1 MSRSIQRQR
10 SISSLS
16 SRQVDRDREN
26 ANGGLGL
33 LSPYNSR
40 SPLAGL
46 PHSPL
51 SLDATSTKL
60 SRPTF
65 LLDRKATEDIAK
77 LDGVLFDDIPTLG
90 SSSSLLSSLGAG
102 SPYPSINNNTS
113 APSPTSQYLSA
124 PSLAGQRRRANTA
137 SGPLSPAPPPDSPA
151 DSPSRYSNRGVAF
164 PSPSTR
170 PPHAR
175 RTPVP
180 AAVPSPPAQ
189 LPPPPTRQPTSPPP
203 PVSPAQSRAQ
213 TAPAPSLNSSASA
226 SNIGSMYGQRQ
237 GSGVD
242 PSRPFQVPPPP
253 PPMSPPAAI
262 GTMNNIMTNI
272 PPPPPRYPSA
282 PAGPISLPGPPGGP
296 PPSGLPPPPGPPP
309 GNTTQWQ
316 GTWNNAY
323 GSYIPPPPPPS
334 QSAPRPY
341 NPQPYK
347 TVNGQSIAIPPPPP
361 PSESMQMSAT
371 YIPQGDTY
379 GEGVGIPGLGM
390 DDMSTWS
397 ATSQSSWL
405 GSLGSLGTANS
416 DTTIS
421 TPIDTYGNHNR
432 GNSTTSNATTAG
444 GASGIPPELASQWP
458 LERVLSWLQVHNFS
472 KDWLSTFRALDLH
485 GSRFLELGSGH
496 GGRGNFGMMHQ
507 QVYPRLATECTS
519 SGTGW
524 DQSREREEGK
534 RMRRLIRSIVRGETL
549 TTTGLSSHGRKDSTS
564 NTSLVPTSAG
574 PDSGSPDTPIKAPGP
589 GFSVGRRSSSQ
600 IRTQTMPILWN
611 GVSNSVTSSDPGG
624 NHRRIMLGNIDDEGS
639 RRHSPVASESGEVGT
654 TNNNSSS
661 NNNNSNER
669 SSNRG
674 YSPAASPAPNQGL
687 FSSSTAPNLASSP
700 GGRFGG
706 HRNRNSTDSVSS
718 NAAIYGSGVPP
729 EASQALRSQMNVAE
743 MAKDTRRYGHD
754 GGNRPSPLGD
764 NSSTG
769 DRSAGASEP
778 PGSARETKS
787 FLSFLNPRK
796 KKHHDDPESP
806 TSPMQLKAHSLG
818 SRGNASETSLD
829 RPGSSFSTEQQRPA
843 SSMRSRRITR
853 SRLFI
858 LATLDFW
865 NYRMVDVSDMES
877 ASDLRTLICVNL
889 GLPDADGAE
898 LYLTELGKFDH
909 DDALDDSRLVAKKK
923 SRADA
928 AGSLKIFVKP
938 GNMGGLG
945 VNIGQSQNALSPAYL
960 PAGAKMDEDTYARLN
975 GQRRRSSSSPPASR
989 QNTLTGGEK
998 DKSSATG
1005 ENDGAND
1012 NKSDDGNLTQQA
1024 EAYKAEMIR
1033 KQQEYLAK
1041 RKAAKESGHS
1051 PLDNGA
1057 STYSGIVGRVVNF
1070 DEPRNSPFEDKKPFD
1085 GAFAPQRRAPAAP
1098 LDPSATLIKANSLS
1112 KRGSHQRTS
1121 QGSMDGFPTKRQST
1135 GISESPKQMAEK
1147 RRPNNE
1153 RQALGGIGAALAG
1166 IGRGL
1171 GGIAHPGGAGRGN
1184 SPNRAEAEGDNE
1196 FAGTGSGEEAGK
1208 GAQSS
1213 ISLRG
1218 DDGSPRPSTPPTPG
1232 SSTMSPGGVAFDV
1245 PDYSPG
1251 GTRLP
1256 RTYSPL
1262 GRRNGTR
1269 NSTRSTRYPLR
1280 IDIEAKQRQ
1289 TGEDAKSR
1297 RPPSAGEVSPTART
1311 TSDKPPQLPKV
1322 VVKPRIFDGDSS
1334 SDEDDDGDDSDDSDD
1349 GLFAKPLAGRGVP
1362 SSSSKGKE
1370 LISQP
1375 VAKASPVSK
1384 DGTFWNDEDSD
1395 GDEEESAHG
1404 ASSLSKRPSL
1414 TVKTKRGKKGLSV
1427 SFTDPN
1433 LPSSSGGK
1441 TPAGDDDDH
1450 SSMGSKRT
1458 PNTPRSEGWDSNDND
1473 VKLSRRKSF
1482 MEKDTSIWANRPPTD
1497 ALINNLE
1504 DFFPNLDVDQPVLE
1518 EGTELPGDLP
1528 PSPIAEETDEQPGQQ
1543 PKPVTSSRISTIYN
1557 DSDTLGSDEST
1568 LKALERPAS
1577 FVSAAQRSTRRS
1589 QGLGRMKSIREV
1601 AHKRYTQGAGM
1612 VPPVPP
1618 TPNSSTSAAANKN
1631 TNLMR
1636 RKSTKMFNANIV
1648 QIRPQRGSMILP
1660 QIPQDHLPSLP
1671 HNANNQIPKRQTTFR
1686 WFKGQLIGKGT
1697 YGRVYLGMNATT
1709 GEFLAVKEVE
1719 VNPKAAGGD
1728 KAKMKELVAALDQEI
1743 DTMQH
1748 LDHVNIVQYLGCER
1762 KETSISIFL
1771 EYIPGGSMGSC
1782 VRKHGKFEESVV
1794 ASLTRQTLSGLAY
1807 LHREG
1812 ILHRDLKADNILLD
1826 VDGTAKI
1833 SDFGISKKTDNIYG
1847 NDKTNS
1853 MQGSVFWM
1861 APEVIRSQGEGYS
1874 AKVDIW
1880 SLGCVVLEMFA
1891 GRRPWS
1897 KDEAVGAI
1905 YKIANG
1911 ETPPIPEEVS
1921 AAVSP
1926 VALAFMW
1933 DCFTV

>member
-1 MSRSIQRQR
+1 
-10 SISSLS
+10 
-16 SRQVDRDREN
+16 
-26 ANGGLGL
+26 
-33 LSPYNSR
+33 
-40 SPLAGL
+40 
-46 PHSPL
+46 
-51 SLDATSTKL
+51 
-60 SRPTF
+60 
-65 LLDRKATEDIAK
+65 
-77 LDGVLFDDIPTLG
+77 
-90 SSSSLLSSLGAG
+90 
-102 SPYPSINNNTS
+102 
-113 APSPTSQYLSA
+113 
-124 PSLAGQRRRANTA
+124 
-137 SGPLSPAPPPDSPA
+137 
-151 DSPSRYSNRGVAF
+151 
-164 PSPSTR
+164 
-170 PPHAR
+170 
-175 RTPVP
+175 
-180 AAVPSPPAQ
+180 
-189 LPPPPTRQPTSPPP
+189 
-203 PVSPAQSRAQ
+203 
-213 TAPAPSLNSSASA
+213 
-226 SNIGSMYGQRQ
+226 
-237 GSGVD
+237 
-242 PSRPFQVPPPP
+242 
-253 PPMSPPAAI
+253 
-262 GTMNNIMTNI
+262 
-272 PPPPPRYPSA
+272 
-282 PAGPISLPGPPGGP
+282 
-296 PPSGLPPPPGPPP
+296 
-309 GNTTQWQ
+309 
-316 GTWNNAY
+316 
-323 GSYIPPPPPPS
+323 
-334 QSAPRPY
+334 
-341 NPQPYK
+341 
-347 TVNGQSIAIPPPPP
+347 
-361 PSESMQMSAT
+361 MQMSAT

-421 TPIDTYGNHNR
+421 TPVDTYGNHNR

-458 LERVLSWLQVHNFS
+458 LDRVLSWLQANNFS

-534 RMRRLIRSIVRGETL
+534 RMRRLIRSIVRGDPA
-549 TTTGLSSHGRKDSTS
+549 TTTGVSSHGRTNSTS
-564 NTSLVPTSAG
+564 NTPLVPTSAG

-589 GFSVGRRSSSQ
+589 GFSVGH
-600 IRTQTMPILWN
+600 
-611 GVSNSVTSSDPGG
+611 PGG
-624 NHRRIMLGNIDDEGS
+624 NHREHRKWLGNIDDEGS
-639 RRHSPVASESGEVGT
+639 RRHSPAASESGEVGT
-654 TNNNSSS
+654 TNNNNNNSSSS
-661 NNNNSNER
+661 NNNNSNNNNER

-674 YSPAASPAPNQGL
+674 YSPAASPAPTQSL

-706 HRNRNSTDSVSS
+706 HRNRNSTESVSS
-718 NAAIYGSGVPP
+718 NAAIYGSGVAP
-729 EASQALRSQMNVAE
+729 EVSQALRSQMTAD

-764 NSSTG
+764 NSSAG

-806 TSPMQLKAHSLG
+806 TSPMQLKQHSLG

-853 SRLFI
+853 GRIFI
-858 LATLDFW
+858 LATLDYW
-865 NYRMVDVSDMES
+865 NYRMVDVSDVES
-877 ASDLRTLICVNL
+877 ASDLRQLICVNL

-909 DDALDDSRLVAKKK
+909 DDALDDNRLVAKKK

-928 AGSLKIFVKP
+928 AGSLKIFVRP

-945 VNIGQSQNALSPAYL
+945 VNIGQSQDALSPAYL

-998 DKSSATG
+998 DKTSASG
-1005 ENDGAND
+1005 ETDGASD
-1012 NKSDDGNLTQQA
+1012 NKSDDGDLTQQA
-1024 EAYKAEMIR
+1024 EAYKAEMHR

-1041 RKAAKESGHS
+1041 RKAAKESSNS
-1051 PLDNGA
+1051 PSDNGT

-1085 GAFAPQRRAPAAP
+1085 SAFAPQRRAPAAP

-1196 FAGTGSGEEAGK
+1196 FAGTGSGDEA
-1208 GAQSS
+1208 
-1213 ISLRG
+1213 
-1218 DDGSPRPSTPPTPG
+1218 
-1232 SSTMSPGGVAFDV
+1232 
-1245 PDYSPG
+1245 
-1251 GTRLP
+1251 
-1256 RTYSPL
+1256 
-1262 GRRNGTR
+1262 
-1269 NSTRSTRYPLR
+1269 
-1280 IDIEAKQRQ
+1280 
-1289 TGEDAKSR
+1289 GEDAKSR
-1297 RPPSAGEVSPTART
+1297 RTASAGEVSPTART
-1311 TSDKPPQLPKV
+1311 VSDKPPQLPKV
-1322 VVKPRIFDGDSS
+1322 VIKPRIFDGDSS
-1334 SDEDDDGDDSDDSDD
+1334 SDEEENDDSDDDSDD

-1362 SSSSKGKE
+1362 SAPSKGKE
-1370 LISQP
+1370 LLNQP

-1395 GDEEESAHG
+1395 GDEEEAARE
-1404 ASSLSKRPSL
+1404 ASNLGKRPSL
-1414 TVKTKRGKKGLSV
+1414 TVNTKRGKKGLSV
-1427 SFTDPN
+1427 SFTSPK
-1433 LPSSSGGK
+1433 LPPSSGGK

-1450 SSMGSKRT
+1450 SSKGSKRT
-1458 PNTPRSEGWDSNDND
+1458 PNTPHSEGWDSNDND

-1518 EGTELPGDLP
+1518 EGSEIPGDLP
-1528 PSPIAEETDEQPGQQ
+1528 PSPIAEETEEQPGQQ
-1543 PKPVTSSRISTIYN
+1543 SKPVTSSRISTIYN

-1612 VPPVPP
+1612 APPVPP

-1933 DCFTV
+1933 DCFTVNPEERPTATKLLAEHPFCVFRDDYDFHHTDLYAKIKGTWKTAA

>member
-1 MSRSIQRQR
+1 MSRSVQRQR

-16 SRQVDRDREN
+16 SRQVDRDREH

-60 SRPTF
+60 ARPTF

-102 SPYPSINNNTS
+102 SPYPAINNTS
-113 APSPTSQYLSA
+113 APSPTSRYLSA
-124 PSLAGQRRRANTA
+124 PSPAGPRRRANTA
-137 SGPLSPAPPPDSPA
+137 SGPLSPALPADSPA
-151 DSPSRYSNRGVAF
+151 DSPSKSTTRGLAF
-164 PSPSTR
+164 PPSTR
-170 PPHAR
+170 PAPDPRAR
-175 RTPVP
+175 CRPVP
-180 AAVPSPPAQ
+180 ACATA
-189 LPPPPTRQPTSPPP
+189 
-203 PVSPAQSRAQ
+203 VSPD
-213 TAPAPSLNSSASA
+213 TPGHEP
-226 SNIGSMYGQRQ
+226 
-237 GSGVD
+237 
-242 PSRPFQVPPPP
+242 
-253 PPMSPPAAI
+253 
-262 GTMNNIMTNI
+262 
-272 PPPPPRYPSA
+272 PSA
-282 PAGPISLPGPPGGP
+282 RVASSVEVPGRFGPFPELVRKR
-296 PPSGLPPPPGPPP
+296 
-309 GNTTQWQ
+309 NQHQ
-316 GTWNNAY
+316 
-323 GSYIPPPPPPS
+323 
-334 QSAPRPY
+334 QH
-341 NPQPYK
+341 PYK
-347 TVNGQSIAIPPPPP
+347 TVNGQQIAIPPPPP

-405 GSLGSLGTANS
+405 GSLASLGTNS

-421 TPIDTYGNHNR
+421 TPIETYGNHNR

-458 LERVLSWLQVHNFS
+458 LDRVLSWLQANNFS

-534 RMRRLIRSIVRGETL
+534 RMRRLIRSI
-549 TTTGLSSHGRKDSTS
+549 
-564 NTSLVPTSAG
+564 
-574 PDSGSPDTPIKAPGP
+574 
-589 GFSVGRRSSSQ
+589 
-600 IRTQTMPILWN
+600 
-611 GVSNSVTSSDPGG
+611 
-624 NHRRIMLGNIDDEGS
+624 
-639 RRHSPVASESGEVGT
+639 
-654 TNNNSSS
+654 
-661 NNNNSNER
+661 
-669 SSNRG
+669 
-674 YSPAASPAPNQGL
+674 
-687 FSSSTAPNLASSP
+687 
-700 GGRFGG
+700 
-706 HRNRNSTDSVSS
+706 
-718 NAAIYGSGVPP
+718 
-729 EASQALRSQMNVAE
+729 MNVAE

-764 NSSTG
+764 NSSAG

-818 SRGNASETSLD
+818 SRGNPSETSLD

-853 SRLFI
+853 GRIFI
-858 LATLDFW
+858 LATLDYW
-865 NYRMVDVSDMES
+865 NYRMVDVSDVES
-877 ASDLRTLICVNL
+877 ASDLRQLICVNL

-928 AGSLKIFVKP
+928 AGSLKIFVRP

-998 DKSSATG
+998 DKTSATR

-1012 NKSDDGNLTQQA
+1012 TKSDDGNLTQQA

-1041 RKAAKESGHS
+1041 RKAAKESGNS
-1051 PLDNGA
+1051 PSDNGT

-1121 QGSMDGFPTKRQST
+1121 QGSMDGFPSKRQST
-1135 GISESPKQMAEK
+1135 GLSESPKQMAEK

-1196 FAGTGSGEEAGK
+1196 FGGAGSGEEAG
-1208 GAQSS
+1208 
-1213 ISLRG
+1213 
-1218 DDGSPRPSTPPTPG
+1218 
-1232 SSTMSPGGVAFDV
+1232 
-1245 PDYSPG
+1245 
-1251 GTRLP
+1251 
-1256 RTYSPL
+1256 
-1262 GRRNGTR
+1262 
-1269 NSTRSTRYPLR
+1269 
-1280 IDIEAKQRQ
+1280 
-1289 TGEDAKSR
+1289 EDAKSQI
-1297 RPPSAGEVSPTART
+1297 PPSAGEVSPTATTRT
-1311 TSDKPPQLPKV
+1311 VSDKPPQLPKV

-1334 SDEDDDGDDSDDSDD
+1334 SDEDNNDDSDDSDD

-1362 SSSSKGKE
+1362 SSTNKGKE
-1370 LISQP
+1370 LMSQT

-1395 GDEEESAHG
+1395 GDEEEATHG
-1404 ASSLSKRPSL
+1404 ASSLGKRPSL
-1414 TVKTKRGKKGLSV
+1414 TVNTKRGKKGLSV
-1427 SFTDPN
+1427 SFTSPK
-1433 LPSSSGGK
+1433 LPSSSGSK

-1450 SSMGSKRT
+1450 SSKGSKRT
-1458 PNTPRSEGWDSNDND
+1458 PNTPHSEGWDSNDND

-1518 EGTELPGDLP
+1518 EGSEIPGDLP
-1528 PSPIAEETDEQPGQQ
+1528 PSPIAEETEEQPGQQ
-1543 PKPVTSSRISTIYN
+1543 SKPVTSSRISTIYN

-1577 FVSAAQRSTRRS
+1577 FVSVAQRSTRRS

-1612 VPPVPP
+1612 APPVPP
-1618 TPNSSTSAAANKN
+1618 TPNSSTPAAANKN

-1933 DCFTV
+1933 DCFTVNPEERPTATKLLAEHPFCVFRDDYDFHHTDLYAKIKGTWKTDK